1 MNYSWKDTSH
11 VSCASRSRSGGWVL
25 GYGDSAESNV
35 IRNGLE
41 KDSLHC
47 FSSLFTSFV
56 FLKMTCIFSTW
67 SLMLGM
73 VIGCTWWLHVARY
86 LKPECPKWT
95 NNHKFQVYVNDTY
108 RCIMVY
114 PCIHFC
120 EDIAS
125 TCASLIYTI
134 TCSFFSPSILMFYLV
149 VWVGCMALWDF
160 LKRFVLLLGVPTKH
174 RIPFQLY
181 AQSHRQGVELRPE
194 MLQTLPQEAGGVSK
208 QI

>member
-56 FLKMTCIFSTW
+56 FLNMTCISSTW

-114 PCIHFC
+114 PCIHFW

-125 TCASLIYTI
+125 TYTI
-134 TCSFFSPSILMFYLV
+134 TCSFISFHS
-149 VWVGCMALWDF
+149 D
-160 LKRFVLLLGVPTKH
+160 VLLGGLGW
-174 RIPFQLY
+174 LY
-181 AQSHRQGVELRPE
+181 GTVRFP
-194 MLQTLPQEAGGVSK
+194 QTLCVIVGGTRSTGSNSNSTPKVTGRA
-208 QI
+208 